1 MPARGQRLYADDK
14 EATRQRVRRFR
25 ERQREQQ
32 HHPAPPTPPPSQ
44 FHNIF
49 LAWDPRQQ
57 LDTAPPPVDSLDVFA
72 DLRDALDAIPL
83 HREETGQEG
92 NTGGSD
98 SESELDLVNDDEGVL
113 PLSNPI
119 DSEDDG
125 TFIYSPS

>member
-1 MPARGQRLYADDK
+1 MPGRGRPRKYADAK
-14 EATRQRVRRFR
+14 EANRSRVQQYR
-25 ERQREQQ
+25 ERQR
-32 HHPAPPTPPPSQ
+32 HPPLQTPPPSQ
-44 FHNIF
+44 FQNIF

-72 DLRDALDAIPL
+72 DLRDALDAVPL

-92 NTGGSD
+92 NTGESD
-98 SESELDLVNDDEGVL
+98 SEYELDLVNDEEGGL
-113 PLSNPI
+113 PPV